1 MIAYD
6 PRTWLR
12 PVVQFH
18 RADTFRKLLPLLLV
32 VGLYT
37 WGIGYLELRYL
48 KLTEESFVS
57 NITVMHSILG
67 FALSLLLVF
76 RTNTAYDRWWE
87 GRKLWGQLVNV
98 SRNLAVRVSAYLPED
113 GATRDFYARCIA
125 IFAHEMRLHLQDQRT
140 AFEQIGR
147 ASCRE
152 RV

>member
-87 GRKLWGQLVNV
+87 GRKL
-98 SRNLAVRVSAYLPED
+98 
-113 GATRDFYARCIA
+113 
-125 IFAHEMRLHLQDQRT
+125 
-140 AFEQIGR
+140 
-147 ASCRE
+147 
-152 RV
+152 